1 MANLHTQSK
10 KMMNLLKPLLLI
22 HLLLFATG
30 AFAQLVTDDDTGR
43 EADPDQVNLSSPYHA
58 TLTYFFNLEDNNFY
72 PDRAA
77 QALNWSGMEEVNQ
90 KDLTVKLKQIFEGKG
105 VVVRTSSIPNE
116 PDYVDSLAGGES
128 VFYFDRQKLP
138 GIFLAKRGNSWKFS
152 SFSVG
157 EIERLHGQT
166 YPYGTSELL
175 DLLPKIGNDKYFGL
189 YLWQIIGLGILLLF
203 VFIMHWLFTF
213 LVDRGLLYAMSRL
226 GYGEMGEQY
235 LLPVAKVTSIY
246 FIVLLLSLFIRVLQ
260 LPIEIWSW
268 LVVIFMILKPLLI
281 TIIFYKIVDV
291 IAAYFVNLAAKTE
304 STLDDQL
311 VPLLRKTLKAFVVVI
326 GTLFILRDGL
336 NLDIIPFLTGLSIG
350 GVAIALAAQDT
361 IKNFF
366 GSIMIFV
373 DRPFQVGD
381 WITSGEVDG
390 TVEEVGFRS
399 TRVRTFRNSVMYI
412 PNGKIADATVDN
424 HGLRQYRR
432 FYTTLTITYDTPPEL
447 TEEFVNG
454 LREIVLAHPH
464 TRKDFFNIYFNNLS
478 SYSLDIMFYVFF
490 EVPTW
495 PEELRCRH
503 ELLIQIMKLAE
514 SLGVRF
520 AFPTQTLHMES
531 FPEKK
536 ELSPD
541 FSQESTASYQKKLGD
556 FMQRELGKKD

>member
-1 MANLHTQSK
+1 MQK
-10 KMMNLLKPLLLI
+10 LKILS
-22 HLLLFATG
+22 LLFFIFLTIPSFG
-30 AFAQLVTDDDTGR
+30 QLVSDDNELEEIDY
-43 EADPDQVNLSSPYHA
+43 QVNLSTPYHT
-58 TLTYFFNLEDNNFY
+58 TLTYFFNLEDTNFN
-72 PDRAA
+72 PERAA
-77 QALNWSGMEEVNQ
+77 EALNWKGRPEAD
-90 KDLTVKLKQIFEGKG
+90 KADLSIKLKQVFEGRG
-105 VVVRTSSIPNE
+105 IAVRTSEIPNE
-116 PDYVDSLAGGES
+116 PDYVDTLAGGEP
-128 VFYFDRQKLP
+128 VYYFDRQKLP
-138 GIFLAKRGNSWKFS
+138 GIFLSKRGDEWKFS

-157 EIERLHGQT
+157 EISRLHQET
-166 YPYGTSELL
+166 YPYGTAKLL
-175 DLLPKIGNDKYFGL
+175 NLLPKIGNDKYFGL
-189 YLWQIIGLGILLLF
+189 YLWQIIGLGILILL
-203 VFIMHWLFTF
+203 VFITHWLFTW
-213 LVDRGLLYAMSRL
+213 LVDRGLLYLISKL
-226 GYGEMGEQY
+226 GYGSMGEQY

-268 LVVIFMILKPLLI
+268 LVVIFMVLKPLMI

-291 IAAYFVNLAAKTE
+291 VAAYFVNLATKTE

-311 VPLLRKTLKAFVVVI
+311 VPLLRKTLKAFVIVI

-447 TEEFVNG
+447 VDQFVKG
-454 LREIVLAHPH
+454 LREIVQAHPL
-464 TRKDFFNIYFNNLS
+464 TRKDLFHIYFNNLS
-478 SYSLDIMFYVFF
+478 SYSLDVMFYVFF

-495 PEELRCRH
+495 GMELQCRH

-514 SLGVRF
+514 TLGVRF
-520 AFPTQTLHMES
+520 AFPTQTLHMET

-541 FSQESTASYQKKLGD
+541 FSQESTATYQKKLMD
-556 FMQRELGKKD
+556 FMKNELGKTN